1 MEKKDMH
8 QEDLFYTQ
16 QEVNTYNTSIN
27 RLDLEN
33 NQSDT
38 TFTTISRQDDVLQMY
53 LKEIGKVKLLK
64 SDQENELG
72 H

>member
-53 LKEIGKVKLLK
+53 LKEIGKVKIT
-64 SDQENELG
+64 
-72 H
+72 